1 MGLINEFES
10 QYWSQYPR
18 LVGIDEAGRG
28 PMAGPCVVSAVVFP
42 RWFHH
47 DEINDSKQ
55 LTHQQRLKL
64 VEIIKQE
71 ALWYDTIII
80 SPQAID
86 ESNIYA
92 VTQDA
97 MRDLAIA
104 SQADMVLTDA
114 MPLKDY
120 SKPFEAIIKGDQKS
134 LSIAA
139 ASILAKTQRDAIM
152 ETLDKVYP
160 EYGFASNKGYGTA
173 KHKAAIYKHGRC
185 SEHRHTFR
193 FKDEVQLSLDI

>member
-10 QYWSQYPR
+10 KYWSEYPR

-47 DEINDSKQ
+47 EDINDSKQ
-55 LTHQQRLKL
+55 LTHNQRLAL
-64 VEIIKQE
+64 VDVIHEH
-71 ALWYDTIII
+71 ALWHDTVIIT
-80 SPQAID
+80 PQEID
-86 ESNIYA
+86 QSNIYA
-92 VTQDA
+92 VTQAA
-97 MRDLAIA
+97 MTKLAIKA
-104 SQADMVLTDA
+104 KADMVLTDA

-120 SKPFEAIIKGDQKS
+120 YGPYESIIKGDQKS

-152 ETLDKVYP
+152 VELDQIYP
-160 EYGFASNKGYGTA
+160 EYGFAGNKGYGTPQ
-173 KHKAAIYKHGRC
+173 HKEAIFKYGRTA
-185 SEHRHTFR
+185 EHRHTFR